1 MGKMFKLC
9 AALAIILC
17 ASAAA
22 FAENYVEMDRSGT
35 NVIYIDT
42 DSIVDEGSYIIANTK
57 VDIRTKEARDKFKER
72 SGVDA
77 HCLFL
82 TFAYNKDAKQ
92 DHFLSARSVYGIDE
106 TGSKSREFSEK
117 HWRDIPQ
124 HSIGEKVYDWKI
136 TYAAEMK
143 LRPASKRNKR
153 TIPCGRAI
161 PGGTRF
167 MFI

>member
-77 HCLFL
+77 QRPLPLPHLRL
-82 TFAYNKDAKQ
+82 QQGREAGPVPLRALRLRHRRDGQPEPRILRKA
-92 DHFLSARSVYGIDE
+92 LAR
-106 TGSKSREFSEK
+106 
-117 HWRDIPQ
+117 HP
-124 HSIGEKVYDWKI
+124 
-136 TYAAEMK
+136 AALPRRKGLRLDNK
-143 LRPASKRNKR
+143 LRR
-153 TIPCGRAI
+153 RAELAACVE
-161 PGGTRF
+161 TQ
-167 MFI
+167 

>member
-92 DHFLSARSVYGIDE
+92 DQFLSARSVYGIDE
-106 TGSKSREFSEK
+106 TGSQSREFSEK

-124 HSIGEKVYDWKI
+124 HSLGEKVYDWI
-136 TYAAEMK
+136 INYAAEQQ
-143 LRPASKRNKR
+143 
-153 TIPCGRAI
+153 
-161 PGGTRF
+161 
-167 MFI
+167 

>member
-92 DHFLSARSVYGIDE
+92 DQFLSARSVYGIDE
-106 TGSKSREFSEK
+106 TAPS
-117 HWRDIPQ
+117 
-124 HSIGEKVYDWKI
+124 
-136 TYAAEMK
+136 TA
-143 LRPASKRNKR
+143 
-153 TIPCGRAI
+153 
-161 PGGTRF
+161 
-167 MFI
+167 

>member
-77 HCLFL
+77 HCLFPS
-82 TFAYNKDAKQ
+82 TPTA
-92 DHFLSARSVYGIDE
+92 SSSPSPTTRTRS
-106 TGSKSREFSEK
+106 
-117 HWRDIPQ
+117 
-124 HSIGEKVYDWKI
+124 
-136 TYAAEMK
+136 
-143 LRPASKRNKR
+143 R
-153 TIPCGRAI
+153 TSSSPRA
-161 PGGTRF
+161 PSTA
-167 MFI
+167 

>member
-82 TFAYNKDAKQ
+82 TFAYNKDATVPLRALRLRHRRDRQPEPRILRKA
-92 DHFLSARSVYGIDE
+92 LAR
-106 TGSKSREFSEK
+106 
-117 HWRDIPQ
+117 HP
-124 HSIGEKVYDWKI
+124 
-136 TYAAEMK
+136 AALHRRKGLRLDNK
-143 LRPASKRNKR
+143 LRR
-153 TIPCGRAI
+153 RAEI
-161 PGGTRF
+161 TACVEAE
-167 MFI
+167 

>member
-92 DHFLSARSVYGIDE
+92 DQFLSARSVYGIDE
-106 TGSKSREFSEK
+106 TPEPRILRKALARHPAALPRRKSLRLDNQLRRRAEL
-117 HWRDIPQ
+117 
-124 HSIGEKVYDWKI
+124 
-136 TYAAEMK
+136 AACVE
-143 LRPASKRNKR
+143 
-153 TIPCGRAI
+153 TQ
-161 PGGTRF
+161 
-167 MFI
+167 

>member
-72 SGVDA
+72 SGA
-77 HCLFL
+77 PSP
-82 TFAYNKDAKQ
+82 TTRT
-92 DHFLSARSVYGIDE
+92 RS
-106 TGSKSREFSEK
+106 
-117 HWRDIPQ
+117 
-124 HSIGEKVYDWKI
+124 
-136 TYAAEMK
+136 
-143 LRPASKRNKR
+143 R
-153 TIPCGRAI
+153 TSSSPRA
-161 PGGTRF
+161 PSTA
-167 MFI
+167 

>member
-92 DHFLSARSVYGIDE
+92 DQFLSARSPRILRKALARHPAAFPRR
-106 TGSKSREFSEK
+106 KSLRL
-117 HWRDIPQ
+117 DN
-124 HSIGEKVYDWKI
+124 
-136 TYAAEMK
+136 K
-143 LRPASKRNKR
+143 LRR
-153 TIPCGRAI
+153 RAELAA
-161 PGGTRF
+161 GVETE
-167 MFI
+167 